1 MIAIPKLLLL
11 RTVFFFLVWALPM
24 IINPKFSVG
33 LIEKLTKNTELSF
46 LLGFILLVIA
56 FLYLLVYVN
65 LDGTWYMMFSIIGYL
80 TLLKWAVMMSLPRH
94 AAKNAKRMYGTASMT
109 RIMWILTLV
118 VAAFILRATLVKF

>member
-1 MIAIPKLLLL
+1 
-11 RTVFFFLVWALPM
+11 VFFFLVWSLPM

-65 LDGTWYMMFSIIGYL
+65 LDGTRYMMFSIIGYL
-80 TLLKWAVMMSLPRH
+80 TLLK
-94 AAKNAKRMYGTASMT
+94 
-109 RIMWILTLV
+109 
-118 VAAFILRATLVKF
+118 

>member
-11 RTVFFFLVWALPM
+11 RTVFFFLVWSLPM

-65 LDGTWYMMFSIIGYL
+65 LDGTRYMMFSIIGYL
-80 TLLKWAVMMSLPRH
+80 TLLK
-94 AAKNAKRMYGTASMT
+94 
-109 RIMWILTLV
+109 
-118 VAAFILRATLVKF
+118 